1 MRLLP
6 MALLAL
12 VLAGPAP
19 AIAASCAKED
29 FARAVDQAGVA
40 LRKINADNNPRLQ
53 AKMRQLKE
61 VKGWPDNSYE
71 EKAYAAL
78 QDERT
83 ATLDAQ
89 ANELL
94 AKLDSLG
101 SVDPA
106 SEADCIKLQELTATG
121 LELQATIKAK
131 ASYTLAKLDQMLGI
145 AAAPPPKP
153 APAPPP
159 PKAKPAEPPKAVVP
173 PPPPAAASP
182 PARPPQSSGWSTKTT
197 GEAPRERDVA
207 VLQPSPG
214 PQAVPP
220 LAPEEEGYSIQE
232 IMAASEGL
240 FGKVSAN
247 LAAVIEHLF
256 KNSGRPTGYVLGTE
270 GGGAFLAGVR
280 YGDGTLYMRG
290 GGTQKIFWHGPSIG
304 TDVGAAGSKT
314 LFLIYKLQSP
324 EELYAAFTGIDGSA
338 YLVGGVGA
346 TLVTNGTRH
355 HGADPLGPRPAAR
368 RQHRLHPLH
377 AEGVVE
383 SVLNGAKLSP
393 RPTRAFCLRPAR
405 PPVLMAATKNRQ
417 GGPAEAPPTPEREGR
432 EPCRCTTRCAA
443 CRAKALPLAWPPPS
457 TSRRPRPKR

>member
-1 MRLLP
+1 MRDMRRKIGTRLLM
-6 MALLAL
+6 MAALGL
-12 VLAGPAP
+12 VLGPGP

-40 LRKINADNNPRLQ
+40 LRKLNAENNPRLQ

-61 VKGWPDNSYE
+61 AKGWPDSGYE
-71 EKAYAAL
+71 EKAYGVL

-106 SEADCIKLQELTATG
+106 SEADCIKLQELTATA

-145 AAAPPPKP
+145 AAGPPPV

-159 PKAKPAEPPKAVVP
+159 PPKARPAEPPKA
-173 PPPPAAASP
+173 PPPPAAAPSP
-182 PARPPQSSGWSTKTT
+182 PARQPQSSGWSTKTT
-197 GEAPRERDVA
+197 GEPPHDRDVA
-207 VLQPSPG
+207 ILQPSPG

-220 LAPEEEGYSIQE
+220 LTPEEEGYSIQE

-256 KNSGRPTGYVLGTE
+256 KNSGRPTGYVLGAE

-280 YGDGTLYMRG
+280 YGNGTLYMRG

-304 TDVGAAGSKT
+304 TDVGAEGSKT

-324 EELYAAFTGIDGSA
+324 DELYAAFTGIDGSA

-346 TLVTNGTRH
+346 TLVTNGHVIMAPIRSGLGLRL
-355 HGADPLGPRPAAR
+355 GANIGYIR
-368 RQHRLHPLH
+368 
-377 AEGVVE
+377 
-383 SVLNGAKLSP
+383 
-393 RPTRAFCLRPAR
+393 F
-405 PPVLMAATKNRQ
+405 
-417 GGPAEAPPTPEREGR
+417 TP
-432 EPCRCTTRCAA
+432 
-443 CRAKALPLAWPPPS
+443 KASWNPF
-457 TSRRPRPKR
+457 